1 MKIPHSAKLAL
12 GLAGFALLSSAALAQ
27 TTTKV
32 DLGKQGYNA
41 SCAVCHGS
49 TGKGNGPFSPLLKIT
64 PPDMTQLAKQNGGV
78 LPINRLY
85 EMIEGI
91 GVPSHG
97 TRDMPIWGRAY
108 RLQAGEYYVD
118 TPYDAEAFVRTRI
131 LSLVEY
137 INRLQVK

>member
-1 MKIPHSAKLAL
+1 VKFSKLIYSTVSAAGLAL
-12 GLAGFALLSSAALAQ
+12 LCGASLAQ

-32 DLGKQGYNA
+32 DLGKQEYNA

-49 TGKGNGPFSPLLKIT
+49 TGKGNGPYTPLLKIA

>member
-1 MKIPHSAKLAL
+1 VKFSKLIYSTLSAAGLAL
-12 GLAGFALLSSAALAQ
+12 LCGASLAQ

-32 DLGKQGYNA
+32 DLGKQEYNA

-49 TGKGNGPFSPLLKIT
+49 TGKGNGPYTPLLKIA

-137 INRLQVK
+137 INRLQMK

>member
-1 MKIPHSAKLAL
+1 VKFSKFIYSTVSAAGLAL
-12 GLAGFALLSSAALAQ
+12 LCGASLAQ

-32 DLGKQGYNA
+32 DLGKQEYNA

-49 TGKGNGPFSPLLKIT
+49 TGKGNGPYTPLLKIA

-137 INRLQVK
+137 INRLQMK

>member
-1 MKIPHSAKLAL
+1 VKFSKLIYSTVSA
-12 GLAGFALLSSAALAQ
+12 AGWALLCGASLAQ

-32 DLGKQGYNA
+32 DLGKQEYNA
-41 SCAVCHGS
+41 SCAVCHGN
-49 TGKGNGPFSPLLKIT
+49 TGKGNGAFTPLLKIA

>member
-1 MKIPHSAKLAL
+1 VKFSKLIYSTVSAAGLAL
-12 GLAGFALLSSAALAQ
+12 LCGASLAQ

-32 DLGKQGYNA
+32 DLGKQEYNA

-49 TGKGNGPFSPLLKIT
+49 TGKGNGPYTPLLKIA

-137 INRLQVK
+137 INRLQMK